1 MSVPNSART
10 RLTRRITLGGL
21 LTGVLG
27 ALSATALT
35 GCGIAPTGVI
45 DAGEPAHGLKAP
57 GKPAPDVQLYFLGP
71 TGLRPASRPATAP
84 VGPEEAIN
92 LLLKGPNDA
101 ERQRGLTNV
110 LPVLPGRVT
119 AEAEDGKVT
128 VHVPMNAKRL
138 DTPSMS
144 QLVCT
149 AANASVPGARNPSEV
164 LVTLV
169 GSNVRVG
176 PMVCGGT
183 NAFPFI
189 QPSPSSTLPD

>member
-1 MSVPNSART
+1 MSVPNSPRA
-10 RLTRRITLGGL
+10 RRIALGGL
-21 LTGVLG
+21 LAGVLAG
-27 ALSATALT
+27 LSASALT
-35 GCGIAPTGVI
+35 GCGIEPTGVI

-57 GKPAPDVQLYFLGP
+57 GKPVPDVQLYFLGP

-92 LLLKGPNDA
+92 LMMKGPNDA
-101 ERQRGLTNV
+101 EQQRGLTNV
-110 LPVLPGRVT
+110 LPVLPGKVT
-119 AEAEDGKVT
+119 AETDNGAVT
-128 VHVPMNAKRL
+128 VRLPMNVKRL
-138 DTPSMS
+138 DTASMS

-149 AANASVPGARNPSEV
+149 AANASVPGGRRPSDV

-169 GSNVRVG
+169 GGDARVG

-189 QPSPSSTLPD
+189 QSSPSPALPD

>member
-1 MSVPNSART
+1 MSTPNSVRAR
-10 RLTRRITLGGL
+10 RAALGGL
-21 LTGVLG
+21 LIG
-27 ALSATALT
+27 ALA

-92 LLLKGPNDA
+92 LLLAGPNDA
-101 ERQRGLTNV
+101 ERQRGLSNV
-110 LPVLPGRVT
+110 LPLLPGPVT
-119 AEAEDGKVT
+119 AEARDGAVT
-128 VHVPMNAKRL
+128 VHLPTNAKRL

-149 AANASVPGARNPSEV
+149 AANASVPGGRRPSDV
-164 LVTLV
+164 QVTLV
-169 GSNVRVG
+169 GDNIRVG
-176 PMVCGGT
+176 PMVCGGG

-189 QPSPSSTLPD
+189 QPGSTSAPAPPG

>member
-1 MSVPNSART
+1 MSVPNSVRA
-10 RLTRRITLGGL
+10 RRIALGGL
-21 LTGVLG
+21 LAGTLV
-27 ALSATALT
+27 

-92 LLLKGPNDA
+92 LLLKGPNTA
-101 ERQRGLTNV
+101 EQQRGLTNV
-110 LPVLPGRVT
+110 LPLLPGRVT
-119 AEAEDGKVT
+119 ADAQDGTVT
-128 VHVPMNAKRL
+128 VHLPVSAERL

-149 AANASVPGARNPSEV
+149 AANASVPGGRSPADV

-169 GSNVRVG
+169 SENAKVG

-189 QPSPSSTLPD
+189 RPSPSATPPG